1 MGIRTLLPGMAINGL
16 KVDPL
21 SEIRNSG
28 IMTNGSVLWTKQVA
42 DADYTNFADQVGADV
57 IRNTVADSL
66 LQTRGDRNDYVMVV
80 PADANAVY
88 GVGTAVD
95 ITADRVHMV
104 GVGYGEAKRSYSVTI
119 RSNMGTTPDTEL
131 VNVTGDGVQIA
142 GIRFLGT
149 LGTNAGGTM
158 SNGVARIAGHDFWAK
173 SCIFEDSTDIWG
185 TPPVVR
191 GMGTAAHDARF
202 DDCFFAITGTGNV
215 ESAGN
220 SPLVVGGDGNKRWEF
235 NRSRFTMPMGSTTET
250 FFSPGT
256 GAKERT
262 EFNDCYFGNVNGT
275 TFALTSAIRGSTT
288 ANNPVLLNRCSGL
301 AITAM
306 GTDPNVFV
314 TPNESG
320 TAGAGLHN
328 PFIFRVGTAAGP
340 VA

>member
-1 MGIRTLLPGMAINGL
+1 MAISGL

-28 IMTNGSVLWTKQVA
+28 IMTNGSVIWVKQVA

-57 IRNTVADSL
+57 IRNTPSDAHSL
-66 LQTRGDRNDYVMVV
+66 VRTDRNDYIMLV

-88 GVGTAVD
+88 GLGTAFD
-95 ITADRVHMV
+95 ISKDRTHVV
-104 GVGYGEAKRSYSVTI
+104 GVGYGEAKRSYSVTL
-119 RSNMGTTPDTEL
+119 RGNYGTTPDTEV

-142 GIRFLGT
+142 GVRFLGT

-173 SCIFEDSTDIWG
+173 SCVFEDSTNIWG

-191 GMGTAAHDARF
+191 GAGTAAHDARF
-202 DDCFFAITGTGNV
+202 DDCFFAVTGTGNV

-220 SPLVVGGDGNKRWEF
+220 SALVIGGDGNKRWEF
-235 NRSRFTMPMGSTTET
+235 NDSVFTLPAGSVTET

-256 GAKERT
+256 GVKERT
-262 EFNDCYFGNVNGT
+262 TFNRSSFFNVNGT
-275 TFALTSAIRGSTT
+275 AFAITSAVRGSTT
-288 ANNPVLLNRCSGL
+288 ANSPVLLNYCTGL

-306 GTDPNVFV
+306 GTDSGVFV
-314 TPNESG
+314 APNESG

-328 PFIFRVGTAAGP
+328 TMIYRVGTAAGP
-340 VA
+340 AA

>member
-28 IMTNGSVLWTKQVA
+28 IMTNGSVLWVKQVA

-57 IRNTVADSL
+57 IRNTIADSL
-66 LQTRGDRNDYVMVV
+66 LQTRDERNDYVMVI

-88 GVGTAVD
+88 GQGTAVD
-95 ITADRVHMV
+95 ITNDRVHMV
-104 GVGYGEAKRSYSVTI
+104 GVGYGEAKRSYSITV
-119 RSNMGTTPDTEL
+119 RSNMGTVPDTEL
-131 VNVTGDGVQIA
+131 LHVSGAGVQIA
-142 GIRFLGT
+142 GLRFLGT

-173 SCIFEDSTDIWG
+173 SCVFEDSTNIWG

-191 GMGTAAHDARF
+191 GMGTLAHDARF

-220 SPLVVGGDGNKRWEF
+220 SALVVGGDGNKRWEF
-235 NRSRFTMPMGSTTET
+235 NNGRFTMPMGSTTET
-250 FFSPGT
+250 YFSPGT

-262 EFNDCYFGNVNGT
+262 EFNDCYFGNTLGT
-275 TFALTSAIRGSTT
+275 RFVTTSAIRGSTD
-288 ANNPVLLNRCSGL
+288 ANNPVLLTNCRSIAL
-301 AITAM
+301 TAF
-306 GTDPNVFV
+306 GTDPNVFSV
-314 TPNESG
+314 PNQSG
-320 TAGAGLHN
+320 TTVGLHQ

-340 VA
+340 LS

>member
-1 MGIRTLLPGMAINGL
+1 MGIKTLLPGMAINGL

-28 IMTNGSVLWTKQVA
+28 IMTNGSVIWVKQVA
-42 DADYTNFADQVGADV
+42 DADYTNFADQVGAGV
-57 IRNTVADSL
+57 IRNTPQAGVNL
-66 LQTRGDRNDYVMVV
+66 TRTDRNDYVMLV

-88 GVGTAVD
+88 GQGTALD
-95 ITADRVHMV
+95 IANDRVHMV
-104 GVGYGEAKRSYSVTI
+104 GIGYGEAKRSYSVTV

-131 VNVTGDGVQIA
+131 LHVSGDGVQIA
-142 GIRFLGT
+142 GVRFLGT

-173 SCIFEDSTDIWG
+173 SVVFEDSTDIWG

-202 DDCFFAITGTGNV
+202 DSCFFAISGTGNV

-220 SPLVVGGDGNKRWEF
+220 SALVIGGDGNKRWEF
-235 NRSRFTMPMGSTTET
+235 NDSFFTLPAGSVTET
-250 FFSPGT
+250 FFTPGT

-262 EFNDCYFGNVNGT
+262 VFNRSHFGNVNGT
-275 TFALTSAIRGSTT
+275 AFVITSAIRGSVT
-288 ANNPVLLNRCSGL
+288 ANNPVLLNYSTGL

-306 GTDPNVFV
+306 GTDPNVFTV
-314 TPNESG
+314 PNESG

-328 PFIFRVGTAAGP
+328 PYIYRVGTAAGP
-340 VA
+340 AA